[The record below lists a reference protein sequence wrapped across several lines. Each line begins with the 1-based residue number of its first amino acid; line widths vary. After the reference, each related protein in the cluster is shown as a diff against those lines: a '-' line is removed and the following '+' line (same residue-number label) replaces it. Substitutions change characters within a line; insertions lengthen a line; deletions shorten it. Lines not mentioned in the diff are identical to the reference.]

1 MSSSEIEI
9 VSDSTNDQKNSAQ
22 NPNEVAITDVFGASA
37 YGDFEKL
44 RKFVEE
50 DGVSLS
56 KPDANGY
63 HAVQWAALNNFAAIV
78 QYIIEHG
85 GDVHATDKANQTA
98 LHWAAVRGS
107 IAAADVLLQNGARVE
122 AADVNGYRA
131 VHVAAQYGQTTFLNH
146 VVAKYHADFD
156 APDNDGRSPLHWAAY
171 KGFADTIRLLLFR
184 DASQERQDKE
194 GCTPLHWAVIRGH
207 VEACTVLVHAGTKQ
221 ELSVK
226 DNTGFT
232 PVQLASDKGHRH
244 IALFL
249 SNAQN
254 ALSKRWVDKVCI
266 GRLRDIGYAHILFCL
281 IFINT
286 ILFINSVLFA
296 PDVPKVTAILGLW
309 GWTAVSVVIAALMMF
324 YRCSSQLDAAVS
336 LELVSSSPPVSPLA
350 VSPSSVSSPPPL
362 LVYSRRKSSPPPV
375 VSTPTADPPASD
387 DSDPTAHRYPPRA
400 QLQSY
405 KETCQ
410 DSHWVQAMEDELFA
424 LQKTSTWELVPLPAC
439 KNLVGCKWVY
449 KVKTHSD
456 GSLKRC
462 KARLVVK
469 GFSQEYGID
478 YEETFAP
485 VAKMTMSFVSAPRS
499 THWTALVRILRYL
512 RAYVDSDWAGDV
524 TDRKST
530 KDPGYIKTSG
540 GKGGHTDAED
550 PLVNIDLNNSSIWT
564 GNWSQLCP
572 TCKIIR
578 PVRSKHCP
586 TCKHCVEQFDHH
598 CPWISNCVGKRNKWD
613 FFVFLC
619 MGALS
624 SFLGAIVAVQRIW
637 MAPMSLPVGETWIH
651 FVVVQHPGLVA
662 FLVMD
667 AIIFLAAASLLTVQA
682 SQIARNLTTNEAI
695 NSVRYAYL
703 RNPDGRFRNPYNH
716 GCRKNCSDFLIQ
728 GYTNDD
734 EIAWPPLQEV
744 AR

>member
-63 HAVQWAALNNFAAIV
+63 HAVQWAALNTFAAIV

-146 VVAKYHADFD
+146 IVAKYHADFD

-194 GCTPLHWAVIRGH
+194 GCTPLHWAVTRGH

-226 DNTGFT
+226 DNAGFT

-296 PDVPKVTAILGLW
+296 PDLPKVTAILGLW

-324 YRCSSQLDAAVS
+324 YRCSS
-336 LELVSSSPPVSPLA
+336 
-350 VSPSSVSSPPPL
+350 
-362 LVYSRRKSSPPPV
+362 
-375 VSTPTADPPASD
+375 
-387 DSDPTAHRYPPRA
+387 
-400 QLQSY
+400 
-405 KETCQ
+405 
-410 DSHWVQAMEDELFA
+410 
-424 LQKTSTWELVPLPAC
+424 
-439 KNLVGCKWVY
+439 
-449 KVKTHSD
+449 
-456 GSLKRC
+456 
-462 KARLVVK
+462 
-469 GFSQEYGID
+469 
-478 YEETFAP
+478 
-485 VAKMTMSFVSAPRS
+485 
-499 THWTALVRILRYL
+499 
-512 RAYVDSDWAGDV
+512 
-524 TDRKST
+524 

-651 FVVVQHPGLVA
+651 FAVVQHPGLVA

-695 NSVRYAYL
+695 NSIRYAYL